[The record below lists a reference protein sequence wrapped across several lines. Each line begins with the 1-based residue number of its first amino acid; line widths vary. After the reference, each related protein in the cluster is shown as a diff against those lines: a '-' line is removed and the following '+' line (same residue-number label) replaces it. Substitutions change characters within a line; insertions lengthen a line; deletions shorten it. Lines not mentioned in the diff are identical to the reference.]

1 MIDNVSASNHSFQ
14 YLLISFW
21 SVTVVGYLGLL
32 TICSRIHR
40 SIDSD
45 LHGQKGEIEISPCE
59 GENSLLL
66 HGPLRAAE
74 SGSYLEHVDGTPFF
88 WLGDTWWYGL
98 IGEFRW
104 PEEFR
109 TATAD
114 RVAKGFNVIQV
125 VAGFLPGMPVGN
137 PRGGNEA
144 GMPWEKEYA
153 RINSRFFD
161 LVDLRIDYLVRNK
174 IVPCIVGSWGYYL
187 LDMGVKKYI
196 ASRFGPEFIPE
207 PGESLSVSL

>member
-21 SVTVVGYLGLL
+21 NVTVVRYLGLL

-45 LHGQKGEIEISPCE
+45 LHGQKGEIEIFSCE

-114 RVAKGFNVIQV
+114 RVAKGFNVIRLLQDSFQECQWGTSV
-125 VAGFLPGMPVGN
+125 VATRLGCPGKSSMPESILDSLIWWICELTTWYVIKLFHALWGHGVTIFL
-137 PRGGNEA
+137 
-144 GMPWEKEYA
+144 
-153 RINSRFFD
+153 I
-161 LVDLRIDYLVRNK
+161 
-174 IVPCIVGSWGYYL
+174 WG
-187 LDMGVKKYI
+187 
-196 ASRFGPEFIPE
+196 
-207 PGESLSVSL
+207 